1 MEINVLELF
10 LDVSQ
15 GFVVA
20 AQRVNHLVGVVER
33 DNFRARTGSVCGN
46 SVGGWLPFPVL
57 SRPFKDSL
65 IVLALGPFLLRL
77 VVLTPSIRHSWPL

>member
-1 MEINVLELF
+1 MRGMTVDRPGHGKFVATDVEINVLELF

-33 DNFRARTGSVCGN
+33 DNFRART
-46 SVGGWLPFPVL
+46 
-57 SRPFKDSL
+57 R
-65 IVLALGPFLLRL
+65 
-77 VVLTPSIRHSWPL
+77 